1 MPGWN
6 PDALVSRQVAT
17 NATVQDVGEAADE
30 WRSAAA
36 KYEQKRWAEHSEIAL
51 QSDTHFK
58 RHQAN
63 VERALAKFENVSEWA
78 DFISFLSRLLK
89 ALQAAPKFNAI
100 PHKLIVAKRLSQ
112 CLNPALPSGV
122 HARALEVYNHILSVI
137 GVDGLRRDLPVW
149 TPGLLPF
156 FQNAATSVKPVL
168 LDIFERY
175 YIQLSVDLRPVT
187 RALLLSLLPGL
198 EEESSESFDRVK
210 SILNQIATSVGRPFF
225 LQNIWLVMIT
235 SSSTRLSALN
245 YLSHHMPKLHGMKFD
260 ADISTDTTATT
271 SFDQGND
278 EGVPIT
284 DLRPDLLVHG
294 FVHTLG
300 DDSLLVRRNA
310 LDFLVL
316 NLPLASQ
323 AFIEIRRSDRVLLI
337 DAAIG
342 AVLRRD
348 ISLNRRL
355 YAWLL
360 GTGET
365 DEQQQAYFDQYALAY
380 VSDALRNSMKKR
392 TDDTSVQQ
400 KPYRIMVS
408 MMDKGVIGQL
418 LQKNIILEALHSL
431 VQDTNLNA
439 NSDLYPTAQM
449 LFESI
454 NPYMLYQQLY
464 FAIEKELD
472 EPSGAARYGSA
483 IQLFQKI
490 LVTFDHHDEEALSI
504 HLPALYFS
512 LLEWTK
518 DKAIARANPPT
529 KVLEIFSLL
538 EKIQKILPARIY
550 VQLSSS
556 TMKPLGYAA
565 TYLYVDNGPL
575 DSLATFQDQ
584 GQYALML
591 KTLFQL
597 GLDTVA
603 SSSWDAKYRHQVS
616 SVCFRMLLE
625 NIKRLDAARDSPV
638 AGDDASQPEALP
650 AELFDLEP
658 WNDKAV
664 EYLVQSTDFDL
675 FATLLNIIININES
689 KSITTNFRCSY
700 QDIQRMLLALL
711 RFMQPDQFQHHQQ
724 AVDLFYAL
732 RALSSNDYVSSILNT
747 QVLEDNAPKLTLAAF
762 GTLWRISEQ
771 QGRAQ
776 GLFNCILLIL
786 DGARSEDVLK
796 QRTSKAWLQTYVTNY
811 ASLLNLIL
819 DRICEIATE
828 CAPKSFKVADQSV
841 QINEYKVP
849 FDQDVQNYYLQT
861 LITILAQDG
870 PKLVQS
876 MKTTMRGDSSVL
888 DALSSHLILLL
899 RSLPARSEG
908 FSAGN
913 EASHT
918 LCLEIIEQ
926 ILLSGS
932 VDLAWCADLQHHL
945 TDALLVALERREAIT
960 QMALL
965 ATIYRVVH
973 KRWHKLDAD
982 ARIALVDLARQTL
995 GRAPDTTTFN
1005 ACTDFVSKLLDLGK
1019 EQTSVVTL
1027 PLCMHVGEILAST
1040 LKQLTNSEGDI
1051 EWRNAFLPTRLGA
1064 PVRVPDS
1071 EYEVD
1076 MMIRVVEGALMYALA
1091 MRDGNDTERQTDIES
1106 SAATGFL
1113 GNISSVFSSDT
1124 APNPG
1129 TSSPPKVR
1137 VASQVLQILIYV
1149 WVSSRGP
1156 EPSQVTLPSIFE
1168 QVTKSLDRIH
1178 HRHSSAV
1185 LEAALENWWN
1195 RTTGDSDHPAASY
1208 VHQNTISLLDYL
1220 TGSPQVLVSSLSD
1233 ALSSRVALNSDN
1245 KKIGSKDLLSEMV
1258 IFQFLNLYLDQL
1270 SKESIVEVWP
1280 LLSLLSKN
1288 ISNAHAANK
1297 ALIFQTLRIMAIA
1310 GNKLAS
1316 SQAYEERRTR
1326 RDFQDIYIRLCE
1338 QTISLYARTLD
1349 VSAARRNAKDSDAAS
1364 SMDIPQDAQKS
1375 TGQAVTLVP
1384 HPSQIVSFFSSSV
1397 LPNLEHL
1404 AIDSDKTL
1412 AICTSLVYYVVTP
1425 GFKGRQRPVDI
1436 DQQVLDML
1444 CVLCNVSGTVKTW
1457 RGIVTDVFM
1466 DSRFFLLPPTV
1477 GKQWTTMAAA
1487 LYGKERDRLV
1497 DIIGRISNTPT
1508 NNLFT
1513 SRETDLMYRAVS
1525 IRRLSYAIYSGSRD
1539 QFLAQLPLIQEKVV
1553 DILRSNAPELVQIEI
1568 YLCMRILLCR
1578 FASQHLA
1585 GFWPVILTE
1594 LLRLFGKARAEL
1606 PRDQTDAMQLL
1617 FSTSKLADYLL
1628 TLQTEDFQ
1636 IHQWLLI
1643 SDTPDAIDPPK
1654 EWIPDSL
1661 LDCIGRMAAE
1671 HTGQV
1676 SVDPFEIKPGSLRK
1690 PILQISRADDIM
1702 SLKPFFLFVSKTT
1715 YNDQVESSGIDWMN
1729 INEDLLKDL
1738 FEPIVIKS

>member
-51 QSDTHFK
+51 QSDPNFK

-198 EEESSESFDRVK
+198 EEESSESFDRVV
-210 SILNQIATSVGRPFF
+210 SILNQIAASVGRPFF
-225 LQNIWLVMIT
+225 LQNIWLVIIT
-235 SSSTRLSALN
+235 SSTTRISALN
-245 YLSHHMPKLHGMKFD
+245 YLSHHMPKLHGTKCD
-260 ADISTDTTATT
+260 ADISVDTTATT
-271 SFDQGND
+271 SFDQGNE
-278 EGVPIT
+278 EGIPLT
-284 DLRPDLLVHG
+284 ELRPNLLVHG

-310 LDFLVL
+310 LDFLVM

-323 AFIEIRRSDRVLLI
+323 AFMEIRRSDRVLLI

-342 AVLRRD
+342 AVLRKD

-360 GTGET
+360 GAGET

-380 VSDALRNSMKKR
+380 VSDALRNSMTKR
-392 TDDTSVQQ
+392 TDDTSIQQ

-418 LQKNIILEALHSL
+418 LQKSIILDALHSL
-431 VQDTNLNA
+431 VHDTHLNA
-439 NSDLYPTAQM
+439 ASDLYPTAQM

-454 NPYMLYQQLY
+454 NPYMLYQQLF

-472 EPSGAARYGSA
+472 EPNGRARYGSA
-483 IQLFQKI
+483 IQLFEEI
-490 LVTFDHHDEEALSI
+490 LITFGHHDEEALSI
-504 HLPALYFS
+504 HLPALYFV
-512 LLEWTK
+512 LLDWIK
-518 DKAIARANPPT
+518 DKVIAKVISPT

-538 EKIQKILPARIY
+538 RNIQAILPARIY

-565 TYLYVDNGPL
+565 TYLYVDNGPQ
-575 DSLATFQDQ
+575 DSLATVQDQ
-584 GQYALML
+584 GQFAIML

-597 GLDTVA
+597 GLDTVPSIPWNA
-603 SSSWDAKYRHQVS
+603 EYRHRVS
-616 SVCFRMLLE
+616 SGCFHLILV
-625 NIKRLDAARDSPV
+625 NIQRLDAARDLPV
-638 AGDDASQPEALP
+638 TDDAASQPEALSS
-650 AELFDLEP
+650 ELFDAEA

-664 EYLVQSTDFDL
+664 EYLVQSLDFDL
-675 FATLLNIIININES
+675 FATLLNVIIKTNQS
-689 KSITTNFRCSY
+689 KSITANFRCGY
-700 QDIQRMLLALL
+700 QDIQRILLALL
-711 RFMQPDQFQHHQQ
+711 RYMQPGQFQHHQQ

-732 RALSSNDYVSSILNT
+732 RTLSSDDYVSSILNS
-747 QVLEDNAPKLTLAAF
+747 QVLEGDTQKHTLAAF

-771 QGRAQ
+771 QGRIQ
-776 GLFNCILLIL
+776 GLLNCILLIL
-786 DGARSEDVLK
+786 DGVHSEDILK
-796 QRTSKAWLQTYVTNY
+796 QRTSKMWLQTYVANY
-811 ASLLNLIL
+811 ASLLNLVL
-819 DRICEIATE
+819 DRVFEIATD
-828 CAPKSFKVADQSV
+828 CAPKSIKTADHSV
-841 QINEYKVP
+841 QINEYTVP

-861 LITILAQDG
+861 LITILTQGG

-888 DALSSHLILLL
+888 DELSSHLILLL

-918 LCLEIIEQ
+918 LCLEIIEL
-926 ILLSGS
+926 ILDSGS
-932 VDLAWCADLQHHL
+932 ADLVWCADLQHHL
-945 TDALLVALERREAIT
+945 TDALLVALDRREAIT
-960 QMALL
+960 QVALL
-965 ATIYRVVH
+965 ATVYRVAH

-982 ARIALVDLARQTL
+982 ARIALVELVRQAL
-995 GRAPDTTTFN
+995 GRVPDITAFN
-1005 ACTDFVSKLLDLGK
+1005 ACTDFASKLLDLGK

-1027 PLCMHVGEILAST
+1027 PLCMHVGEILASALQQMT
-1040 LKQLTNSEGDI
+1040 SSEGDI
-1051 EWRNAFLPTRLGA
+1051 AWRNAFLPTRIGTPL
-1064 PVRVPDS
+1064 RVPDS
-1071 EYEVD
+1071 DFEVD
-1076 MMIRVVEGALMYALA
+1076 RMIRVVEHALMYALA
-1091 MRDGNDTERQTDIES
+1091 MRDSNGTERQSEIES
-1106 SAATGFL
+1106 NATVGFL
-1113 GNISSVFSSDT
+1113 GNISSVFSSDAT
-1124 APNPG
+1124 PNPG
-1129 TSSPPKVR
+1129 TSSPPKIP

-1156 EPSQVTLPSIFE
+1156 ESSRILLPTILE
-1168 QVTKSLDRIH
+1168 QVTKSLDRIY

-1185 LEAALENWWN
+1185 MEATLENWWN
-1195 RTTGDSDHPAASY
+1195 RTIGDSDCPAAHY
-1208 VHQNTISLLDYL
+1208 VHQHTISLLVYL

-1233 ALSSRVALNSDN
+1233 AVFSRIALNSDN
-1245 KKIGSKDLLSEMV
+1245 KKTGSKNFLSEMV
-1258 IFQFLNLYLDQL
+1258 IIQFLSLYLDQL

-1280 LLSLLSKN
+1280 LLSLFSKN

-1297 ALIFQTLRIMAIA
+1297 ALIFQTLRIMSIA

-1316 SQAYEERRTR
+1316 SHAYEERRTR
-1326 RDFQDIYIRLCE
+1326 RDFQDTYVRLCE

-1364 SMDIPQDAQKS
+1364 GMDIPQDAQKPA
-1375 TGQAVTLVP
+1375 GQAATIAP

-1397 LPNLEHL
+1397 LTSLEHL
-1404 AIDSDKTL
+1404 ATDSDKTL
-1412 AICTSLVYYVVTP
+1412 AICTSLVYYVITP

-1444 CVLCNVSGTVKTW
+1444 SVLCNVPGTVKTW

-1525 IRRLSYAIYSGSRD
+1525 IRRLTFAIYSGSRD

-1553 DILRSNAPELVQIEI
+1553 DILRSNAPELVQVEI
-1568 YLCMRILLCR
+1568 YLCMRVLLCR

-1606 PRDQTDAMQLL
+1606 PRDQTDAMHLL

-1643 SDTPDAIDPPK
+1643 SDTPDAIDPPR

-1676 SVDPFEIKPGSLRK
+1676 TMDPFQIKPGSLRK
-1690 PILQISRADDIM
+1690 PILQISRADDIA

-1715 YNDQVESSGIDWMN
+1715 YNDQVESSGIDWAN

-1738 FEPIVIKS
+1738 FEPIVI